1 MFEKIK
7 ELGSGIK
14 EHPFI
19 AAYVVI
25 CAVVVFWWFNL
36 DISLFTKIWC
46 SVVPLI
52 GMVIFFKLSFKLCDT
67 NDIIDSVMLVI
78 SFCLLSLIFSI
89 SALCSTTKQ
98 ETVIHKPMSIIK
110 EGGNLVVL
118 SGGANVYK
126 SELAILYIEPD
137 SNICIVQTKRWN
149 EFGNRISDNNEIGKC
164 K

>member
-36 DISLFTKIWC
+36 DIRLSTKLGC
-46 SVVPLI
+46 SFLPLI
-52 GMVIFFKLSFKLCDT
+52 VMIFVFKLSFECHIHDE
-67 NDIIDSVMLVI
+67 NIALVI
-78 SFCLLSLIFSI
+78 VVLFFSMLSSLFFIPSLY
-89 SALCSTTKQ
+89 SSTKQ

-118 SGGANVYK
+118 SKGANVYK
-126 SELAILYIEPD
+126 SELASLYIEPN
-137 SNICIVQTKRWN
+137 SNICIVQTKQWN
-149 EFGNRISDNNEIGKC
+149 EFGQRLSDKNEIGKC